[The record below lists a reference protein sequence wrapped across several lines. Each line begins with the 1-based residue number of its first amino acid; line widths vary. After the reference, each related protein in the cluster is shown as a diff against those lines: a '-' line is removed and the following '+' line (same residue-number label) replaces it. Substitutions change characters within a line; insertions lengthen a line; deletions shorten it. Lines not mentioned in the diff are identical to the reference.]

1 MVEKENK
8 TPAAPA
14 AAEAAP
20 AATEAA
26 AAAAPAAKEEEDE
39 NKPPPKKFARI
50 SFPGEGEVR
59 NIPIYDVERLNLKC
73 LVCVCV
79 QSLQA

>member
-20 AATEAA
+20 AATEA

>member
-20 AATEAA
+20 AATEA

-59 NIPIYDVERLNLKC
+59 NIPIYDVKRLNLKC
-73 LVCVCV
+73 LVCACV

>member
-8 TPAAPA
+8 TPAVPAA

-20 AATEAA
+20 TATEAA
-26 AAAAPAAKEEEDE
+26 AATPAAKEEDE

-59 NIPIYDVERLNLKC
+59 NIPIYNVERLNLKC